1 MSSNMMK
8 TCHKSSLLVLVL
20 LSLGILQKKQKKT
33 EMHDISF
40 DWFSMDAINVII
52 TDAINPFK
60 MEIRLVYT
68 ERKVCKD
75 RKNHELQS

>member
-1 MSSNMMK
+1 
-8 TCHKSSLLVLVL
+8 
-20 LSLGILQKKQKKT
+20 
-33 EMHDISF
+33 MHDISF

-68 ERKVCKD
+68 ERKVCQD
-75 RKNHELQS
+75 SKNHELQS

>member
-1 MSSNMMK
+1 MMK

-20 LSLGILQKKQKKT
+20 LSLGILEKKTT

-68 ERKVCKD
+68 EKKVCKD

>member
-1 MSSNMMK
+1 MFCWVSGF
-8 TCHKSSLLVLVL
+8 L
-20 LSLGILQKKQKKT
+20 KKKKKT

-60 MEIRLVYT
+60 MEIRLV
-68 ERKVCKD
+68 
-75 RKNHELQS
+75 

>member
-1 MSSNMMK
+1 MMK
-8 TCHKSSLLVLVL
+8 TCHKSPLLVLVL
-20 LSLGILQKKQKKT
+20 LSLGILEKKKT

-68 ERKVCKD
+68 KRKVCKD

>member
-1 MSSNMMK
+1 MMK
-8 TCHKSSLLVLVL
+8 TCHKSPLLVLVL
-20 LSLGILQKKQKKT
+20 LSLGILEKKKKT